1 VLVKDVKLVVRM
13 VMVVNLLKIV
23 EVEQVVQED
32 SIRMVLRQALG
43 DHKEVMVL

>member
-1 VLVKDVKLVVRM
+1 M

-32 SIRMVLRQALG
+32 SIRMALQQALG
-43 DHKEVMVL
+43 EIKEVMVL